1 MGKVV
6 IERCN
11 YSSRRSWGPEGMVS
25 GDSVCVSCGVGAVAR
40 RWHQSKSSLKCLNYS
55 VEWSSMAFRSS
66 SKLTLSGILGDTSLF
81 LNHLKS
87 LCSLVRYKWVIWLS

>member
-66 SKLTLSGILGDTSLF
+66 SKLTLVWYIRG
-81 LNHLKS
+81 
-87 LCSLVRYKWVIWLS
+87 YKPVSQPFKKFM